1 MHHQLLQLK
10 ILFIITALTLTLTT
24 ITAARASDGV
34 ELAGDVLAIT
44 LPVAAAGVTLGH
56 RDGTGA
62 IQLTESA
69 ALTAGTTFLLKYT
82 VHAPRPNGKDD
93 HSFPS
98 AHASASFASAEY
110 LRKRYGWEYG
120 LPAYLAASYVA
131 YSRVDA
137 HQHYALDVIT
147 GAAIG
152 IGSSY
157 LFTRPYDGW
166 RVQVEY
172 DPGYYGLRMSRV
184 W

>member
-1 MHHQLLQLK
+1 MHQRTLQ
-10 ILFIITALTLTLTT
+10 ITMLFIITALTLTTVT
-24 ITAARASDGV
+24 PAQAADGV
-34 ELAGDVLAIT
+34 ELAGDVLAIA

-69 ALTAGTTFLLKYT
+69 ALTAGATFLLKYT
-82 VHAPRPNGKDD
+82 VHAPRPNGQDD

-137 HQHYALDVIT
+137 HQHYARDVIA

-152 IGSSY
+152 IASSY

-166 RVQVEY
+166 RVQAEY
-172 DPGYYGLRMSRV
+172 DTGYYGLRLSRV